1 MIEVARRGFRWEARF
16 GARFASAVDLSEL
29 AGYSDRLP
37 DARRAGARRES
48 AAYLGALGQAGPD
61 CEFALHGGPGWSG
74 ITGVLRGPYREGV
87 ERDAERVLERVLAVP
102 EHLVAEPGLP
112 EPDALEPPRAG
123 WVAELRRRCLVA
135 PATRPDAGKRYY
147 LTMPPLVSE
156 PRVWDGLV
164 DRLPEGVRLVVG
176 LRPVRVEHEFTAR
189 LRSYAEQYAVLAAPG
204 EFSGGGMYSGRR
216 MLAGEPFAAD
226 AAALFRDAAER
237 YAGWAFQA
245 RVSLVAPGRLAP
257 ALVSA
262 LEQAVRGVLV
272 EPTPPDRAAALRA
285 LTTWDAPAWGT
296 PSWGADP
303 AVPPALAPLRE
314 LADAVDAAQVAWLP
328 AAATGVLRSLP
339 VTPPPPERRTARGVV
354 FEGPVTVAGD
364 LVGGDKHRWDAPR

>member
-1 MIEVARRGFRWEARF
+1 MIELARRGFGWEARF

-29 AGYSDRLP
+29 AGYSERLP

-87 ERDAERVLERVLAVP
+87 EREAERVLERVLAVP

-123 WVAELRRRCLVA
+123 WVAELRRRRLVA
-135 PATRPDAGKRYY
+135 QATRPDAGTRYY
-147 LTMPPLVSE
+147 LAMPPLESE
-156 PRVWDGLV
+156 PRVWDELV

-176 LRPVRVEHEFTAR
+176 LRPVRVEHGFTAR
-189 LRSYAEQYAVLAAPG
+189 LRSYADRYAVLAAPG
-204 EFSGGGMYSGRR
+204 EFSGGGVYRGRR
-216 MLAGEPFAAD
+216 VLAGEPFAAD

-237 YAGWAFQA
+237 YAGWAFRS

-272 EPTPPDRAAALRA
+272 EPAPQDRAAALRA
-285 LTTWDAPAWGT
+285 LTSWDGPAWGV
-296 PSWGADP
+296 DP

-328 AAATGVLRSLP
+328 SAATGVLRSLP
-339 VTPPPPERRTARGVV
+339 VTPPPPGRRTARGVV

-364 LVGGDKHRWDAPR
+364 LVGGDKHRWGAPR